1 MASLHPLEPMFAPR
15 SIAVVGASD
24 RPGSV
29 GQTLIDNLL
38 AGGYAGEL
46 YAVNDKRLTVGSM
59 RCYASVGQIGRPV
72 DLVLIA
78 VPAPSVAGVLE
89 DSGRA
94 GARAAVVISA
104 GFAECGSAGAM
115 RQAELLRIARKHR
128 IRMLGPNCVGVLR
141 PSKGVQ
147 AFFGRTPARAGRLA
161 LVSQSGALCTAILD
175 WADAHELGFSAV
187 VSIGTAADVG
197 FGDMLDYFA
206 IDPETDAIL
215 LYVEGVDH
223 ARRFMSG
230 LRAAARMKPV
240 IVLKAGRQRE
250 AGHAAATHSGALVG
264 DDVVFASALR
274 RAGAVRVT
282 TLDELFAA
290 AGILARGYRTQG
302 DRLAIVSN
310 AGGLGVM
317 AADRVAERG
326 AQLAALADTTR
337 QGLDAALPEHW
348 SHANPVDLIGDAAP
362 DRYAHALDLVLA
374 DPGVDAGLVLLSPQ
388 AMTDPSEVAKCVIA
402 AAKRTHKPLLAC
414 FMGGA
419 SVRVARALLDHG
431 GIPQF
436 QSPEAAV
443 DAFAELVCY
452 LRNQRLLREVPGAL
466 SDHRA
471 PDIAGA
477 QAVIDVALRE
487 GRTLLSLAE
496 SKSLLE
502 AFHIPTTR
510 CEQARSADEA
520 CAAAERIGLPV
531 VMKIDA
537 RAITHKSDVG
547 GVRVGLASLDAVRR
561 AFEDMTARVAA
572 ARPDAQIA
580 GVTLEPMHGKHFGRE
595 LLAGIARDQ
604 VFGPVI
610 SFGMGGTLVE
620 LIADRSVAL
629 PPLNRTIARALIDRT
644 RAGRWLGEFRGMPA
658 ADSCAVENVLWRLSE
673 LACELPQVRE
683 LDINP
688 LVADEHGAVAID
700 ARVVLDR
707 ECTKGA
713 ARFYSHVAIEP
724 YPAHLTRTIDVAGEP
739 PLTVRAIR
747 PEDAEVERSFVHD
760 LSFESRYMRFHCGL
774 TELTPLMLVRFTQID
789 YDREMALVAV
799 REVDGREQ
807 IVGVSRYVTEPDGE
821 SCEFALV
828 VADAW
833 QGHGVGGSLMRAL
846 IARAREKGLRRMYG
860 EVLAENRKM
869 LDLARALGFGV
880 ARHPEDSALRRVTLA
895 LNAGAVDA

>member
-1 MASLHPLEPMFAPR
+1 MFGTLLERANAMASLHPLEPMFAPR

-24 RPGSV
+24 QPSSV
-29 GQTLIDNLL
+29 GQTLIANLL

-46 YAVNDKRLTVGSM
+46 YAVNDKRLIVGSM

-72 DLVLIA
+72 DLVVIA

-94 GARAAVVISA
+94 GARTAVVISA
-104 GFAECGSAGAM
+104 GFVECGGLGAV

-128 IRMLGPNCVGVLR
+128 VRMLGPSCVGILR
-141 PSKGVQ
+141 PSKGVR

-187 VSIGTAADVG
+187 VAIGAAVDVG

-206 IDPETDAIL
+206 TDPETHAIL

-264 DDVVFASALR
+264 DDAVFASALR

-290 AGILARGYRTQG
+290 AGILARGCRTQG

-326 AQLAALADTTR
+326 VQLAPLADATR
-337 QGLDAALPEHW
+337 QALDAALPEHW

-362 DRYAHALDLVLA
+362 ERYARALELVLA
-374 DPGVDAGLVLLSPQ
+374 DTGVDAGLVLLSPQ

-414 FMGGA
+414 FMGAA
-419 SVRVARALLDHG
+419 SVREARALLDHG

-436 QSPEAAV
+436 ESPEAAV

-452 LRNQRLLREVPGAL
+452 FRNQRLLREVPGAL

-477 QAVIDVALRE
+477 QTVIDVALRE
-487 GRTLLSLAE
+487 GRTMLSLPE

-510 CEQARSADEA
+510 SEQARSAGEA
-520 CAAAERIGLPV
+520 R
-531 VMKIDA
+531 
-537 RAITHKSDVG
+537 
-547 GVRVGLASLDAVRR
+547 
-561 AFEDMTARVAA
+561 
-572 ARPDAQIA
+572 
-580 GVTLEPMHGKHFGRE
+580 GRE
-595 LLAGIARDQ
+595 LLAGIARDR

-620 LIADRSVAL
+620 LSADRGVAL

-644 RAGRWLGEFRGMPA
+644 RAGRWLGEFCGMPA
-658 ADSCAVENVLWRLSE
+658 ADIGAVENVLWRLSE

-700 ARVVLDR
+700 AHVVLDP

-724 YPAHLTRTIDVAGEP
+724 YPAHLTRTIDVAGES
-739 PLTVRAIR
+739 PLRVRPIR

-760 LSFESRYMRFHCGL
+760 LSFESRYLRFHRGL
-774 TELTPLMLVRFTQID
+774 AELTPVMLVRFTQID

-799 REVDGREQ
+799 REVEGREQ
-807 IVGVSRYVTEPDGE
+807 IVGVSRYVTEADGE

-833 QGHGVGGSLMRAL
+833 QGRGVGSSLMHAL
-846 IARAREKGLRRMYG
+846 IARAREKGLHRMYG

-869 LDLARALGFGV
+869 LDLARALGFGI
-880 ARHPEDSALRRVTLA
+880 ARHPEDSTLRRVTLA
-895 LNAGAVDA
+895 LNAAAVDA